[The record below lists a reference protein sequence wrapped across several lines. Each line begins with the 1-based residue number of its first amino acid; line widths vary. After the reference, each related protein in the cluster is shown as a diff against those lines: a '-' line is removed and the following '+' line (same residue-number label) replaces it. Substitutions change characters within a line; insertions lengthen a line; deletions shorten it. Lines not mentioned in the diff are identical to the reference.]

1 MEKSQT
7 RNPVGW
13 FEIYVQN
20 MERARSFY
28 EKTFQVKLNP
38 MSSPVIEMLTFPG
51 GPDGYGCPG
60 ALVHMEGKDSGGGG
74 TLVYFTC
81 EDCAVESARAVKNG
95 GEVFKEKFSIGEY
108 GFIALINDTEGNMIG
123 LHSMK

>member
-1 MEKSQT
+1 MEKSQS

-28 EKTFQVKLNP
+28 EQTLQVKLNP
-38 MSSPVIEMLTFPG
+38 MSSPVIEMLAFPG

-60 ALVHMEGKDSGGGG
+60 ALVYMEGKDSGGGG

-95 GEVFKEKFSIGEY
+95 GKVFKEKFSIGEY
-108 GFIALINDTEGNMIG
+108 GFIALINDTEENMIG
-123 LHSMK
+123 LHSME